1 MGRVPIRTGVSTNVA
16 GLDKLNFVI
25 DDLGWVEDYNK
36 NYEIFR
42 STFGVDAK

>member
-1 MGRVPIRTGVSTNVA
+1 MGRVPVRAGVSTNIA

-25 DDLGWVEDYNK
+25 DDLSWVEDYNK
-36 NYEIFR
+36 NYELFR